1 MNNPKMNKLKS
12 KESATTLLKKR
23 GGLPRIVVAA
33 LIFLLAGACITVVYF
48 LWGILRDST
57 TGPIKE
63 TQDASVLAYGE
74 GYFSEVTRLPTAQS
88 DLVISPDGRYIAY
101 SYDEKDIVIWD
112 VLSRQELKKLQ
123 GHDDSITSIRF
134 SPDGNFLAS
143 SARDKTVIVW
153 DFLAGSIVHRL
164 YVNDICGITFLDVG
178 KTLATDCPGIQ
189 DLVYWDISSGEKVR
203 DFPGFLPESSR
214 IEFSPTES
222 TLLRYS
228 SSSLGLF
235 IYDRHSYER
244 QRTFSFDPPSEVVS
258 AAFLPNGKNVLA
270 AFLDGNVGIWDIT
283 SGKLGWQ
290 KHYTEETQPE
300 KIFISPNDAKPY
312 LILLKKDGT
321 SDLLDIASGNIRTI
335 DQSFYTTA
343 AFSPDNQFFALGNS
357 YTMVELW
364 ELNGSSPVQFL
375 TGGQHSPP
383 KKIIFSS
390 TGDLLIVVPFEGE
403 TRIYQRN

>member
-1 MNNPKMNKLKS
+1 MIEKKS
-12 KESATTLLKKR
+12 ENQKR
-23 GGLPRIVVAA
+23 KPLGLVIFIMIIVVLCVTSLGMFYAW
-33 LIFLLAGACITVVYF
+33 FF
-48 LWGILRDST
+48 LRDSSKA
-57 TGPIKE
+57 PIKE
-63 TQDASVLAYGE
+63 TQTASELSYEQGPYSDYA
-74 GYFSEVTRLPTAQS
+74 RLPTAQS

-101 SYDEKDIVIWD
+101 SYNEKDIVIWD

-134 SPDGNFLAS
+134 SPDGKFLAS

-164 YVNDICGITFLDVG
+164 AVNDICGITFLDVG
-178 KTLATDCPGIQ
+178 KTLATDCSGIR
-189 DLVYWDISSGEKVR
+189 DLVYWDVSSGEKVR
-203 DFPGFLPESSR
+203 DFLGFLPESSR

-228 SSSLGLF
+228 SSFQNLF
-235 IYDRHSYER
+235 IYDRRSYEQ

-258 AAFLPNGKNVLA
+258 AVFLPDGKNVVA
-270 AFLDGNVGIWDIT
+270 AFLDGKVGNWDIT
-283 SGKLGWQ
+283 TGELGWQ

-300 KIFISPNDAKPY
+300 QIFISPNDTKPY
-312 LILLKKDGT
+312 VIFLKKDGT
-321 SDLLDIASGNIRTI
+321 ADLLEIESENIRTI

-343 AFSPDNQFFALGNS
+343 AFSPDNQFFALGNA

-364 ELNGSSPVQFL
+364 ELSGSSPVQYL

-383 KKIIFSS
+383 KKIVFSS